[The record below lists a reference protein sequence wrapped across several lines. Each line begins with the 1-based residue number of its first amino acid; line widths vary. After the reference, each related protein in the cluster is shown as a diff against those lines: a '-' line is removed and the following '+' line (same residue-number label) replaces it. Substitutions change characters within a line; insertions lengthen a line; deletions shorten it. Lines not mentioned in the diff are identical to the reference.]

1 MSKSKA
7 ARRGATV
14 TSEKQS
20 KVVVGNKHSELFGC
34 DIEVYGDSA
43 SLDNQELSPY
53 NITADLGLDLVAQI
67 NDGHTIKPN
76 Y

>member
-7 ARRGATV
+7 TRRAAN
-14 TSEKQS
+14 
-20 KVVVGNKHSELFGC
+20 VVVGNKHSELFGR
-34 DIEVYGDSA
+34 DIDVYGDSA
-43 SLDNQELSPY
+43 SLDERELSPY
-53 NITADLGLDLVAQI
+53 SITADLGLDLVAQI